1 MNKCK
6 NCLHPINNGFEN
18 CPNCSI
24 PLNETN
30 IKPSGSQ
37 IFQSENGD
45 SYSFS
50 KKITTLGRKGDF
62 QFPDD
67 LFMSRIHAEVFL
79 ENNFL
84 FIVDHKSQNGVL
96 VNGIRIAKKTKLHKK
111 DIVQCGGTKFEVL

>member
-6 NCLHPINNGFEN
+6 NCLHPIKNGCEN

-24 PLNETN
+24 PLNETT
-30 IKPSGSQ
+30 IRPYSSFT
-37 IFQSENGD
+37 FQLENGA

-50 KKITTLGRKGDF
+50 KKVTTLGRKGDF

-67 LFMSRIHAEVFL
+67 LFMSRIHAKVYL
-79 ENNFL
+79 DNSSL

-96 VNGIRIAKKTKLHKK
+96 VNGIRITKKTKLQKK
-111 DIVQCGGTKFEVL
+111 DIVQCGGTKFKVL